1 MQVTTTLKSAI
12 TVYLR
17 KAPPFMAIIRA
28 QEIELFRK
36 SKKYL
41 TGNIL
46 DFGCGDGFFASVG
59 FAPLKVTKELE
70 GVDVPTSRIALAS
83 DTQVYRKITVY
94 SGKKLPF
101 KDKNFSTVVSNCVF
115 EHIPDMPK
123 SAREI
128 YRVLKPGG
136 FCVTGVMT
144 KNWETMLWWRKIFGQ
159 KYVDYMRKQQDH
171 VGLRTKEEWKKLFEK
186 AGFKVISQTGYVGDQ
201 CGPWLD
207 LAHYFSL
214 PSLISYA
221 INRNWVWFPTLQVL
235 LWQKFVEH
243 VIGLPE
249 KTYAAEF
256 FVLQRPS
263 K

>member
-1 MQVTTTLKSAI
+1 MTKSLKSAI

-17 KAPPFMAIIRA
+17 NAPLFMSLIRA

-36 SKKYL
+36 SKKFL
-41 TGNIL
+41 TGKVL

-59 FAPLKVTKELE
+59 FAPLIKKKQLE
-70 GVDVPTSRIALAS
+70 GVDVPSSRIALAPAAR
-83 DTQVYRKITVY
+83 VYSKITVY
-94 SGKKLPF
+94 PGKKLPF
-101 KDKNFSTVVSNCVF
+101 PDKSFDTVVSNCVF
-115 EHIPDMPK
+115 EHIPNMPL

-136 FCVTGVMT
+136 HCVTGVMT

-171 VGLRTKEEWKKLFEK
+171 VGLRTKEEWQVLFEK
-186 AGFKVISQTGYVGDQ
+186 AGFTVISRTGYVSDQ

-207 LAHYFSL
+207 LAHYFSV

-221 INRNWVWFPTLQVL
+221 INRTWVWFPGLQVV
-235 LWQKFVEH
+235 LWQKFVER
-243 VIGLPE
+243 VISLPG
-249 KTYAAEF
+249 KTAAAEF
-256 FVLQRPS
+256 FVLKKSER
-263 K
+263 